1 MYHCLFFIT
10 QTVNPLLYPWGGSC
24 LFQVRLRGAYR
35 GFMVPI
41 YLSCYL
47 TIEVKYLSSRDYLNT
62 HDESEQ
68 AIKPLLFKSLQ

>member
-1 MYHCLFFIT
+1 MHHCLFFIT
-10 QTVNPLLYPWGGSC
+10 HTVNPLLSPWGGSF
-24 LFQVRLRGAYR
+24 LFQVCLRGAYR

-47 TIEVKYLSSRDYLNT
+47 TIEVKYLSPLRYLNT